1 MKEVCIAC
9 PRCHTDN
16 TTSLAT
22 LKSNGGHVL
31 CSECSFVF
39 KVVPKRKSALADAV
53 SIHASKAPPPNPHA
67 QKLASAIQA
76 ISAAIKVKQ
85 AEAAR
90 AKADSSFL
98 PVNTPPVAEPPT
110 NTEAPPVPRHNT
122 PVPSISI
129 LLKQTPAPVA
139 IPNWNSHN
147 LPFDL
152 LDPVPPAPASQEGQ
166 VQIQTGNLV
175 FTLLPSSNIEAA
187 APPIVINDAAAHST
201 EITQQQLALAAQQ
214 ENLHRQF
221 NWTLASLVALT
232 VLIIQLFYLL
242 SM

>member
-39 KVVPKRKSALADAV
+39 KVVPKRKSALADAEP
-53 SIHASKAPPPNPHA
+53 ITASTAPPPNPHA

-76 ISAAIKVKQ
+76 ISAAIKIKQ

-90 AKADSSFL
+90 AKADPSFL
-98 PVNTPPVAEPPT
+98 PVNTPVAETAT
-110 NTEAPPVPRHNT
+110 NTEAPPVLSHNT

-139 IPNWNSHN
+139 TPNWNSHN

-152 LDPVPPAPASQEGQ
+152 LDPVPPPSANRDGQ
-166 VQIQTGNLV
+166 VQIQAGNLV

-187 APPIVINDAAAHST
+187 APPIVINDAATHST

-242 SM
+242 SMQ

>member
-1 MKEVCIAC
+1 M
-9 PRCHTDN
+9 
-16 TTSLAT
+16 
-22 LKSNGGHVL
+22 
-31 CSECSFVF
+31 
-39 KVVPKRKSALADAV
+39 
-53 SIHASKAPPPNPHA
+53 
-67 QKLASAIQA
+67 
-76 ISAAIKVKQ
+76 
-85 AEAAR
+85 
-90 AKADSSFL
+90 
-98 PVNTPPVAEPPT
+98 
-110 NTEAPPVPRHNT
+110 
-122 PVPSISI
+122 
-129 LLKQTPAPVA
+129 A

-242 SM
+242 SMQ